1 PRIVLV
7 LGSPEATE
15 TPSMFARVGRTQPS
29 FGPRFRG
36 ESRPDVRRGPRVGFG
51 RPSGFSSCHP
61 VRARGARES
70 ATIAARVQRELV
82 FRIRFGVPPS
92 GVSQKVET
100 QSDAV
105 EVFVLMTLYGAD
117 LARIQAAAFGDLAE
131 RAAPELIALLKAS
144 SIPVRR
150 VYDVG
155 CGAGVTTRAL
165 VEAGFDT
172 IAVEPSPH
180 LLAIARTAAPAA
192 TFLEVSAYDL
202 ELRPCEAVLAIG
214 EVLTYHAPDVD
225 ADERV
230 RTFFRTVARAL
241 APGGRLVF
249 DLIDADGPP
258 LDAKSW
264 RSEEA
269 WAILWETREDRAA
282 ARLTRSI
289 ETFCREADG

>member
-1 PRIVLV
+1 
-7 LGSPEATE
+7 
-15 TPSMFARVGRTQPS
+15 
-29 FGPRFRG
+29 
-36 ESRPDVRRGPRVGFG
+36 
-51 RPSGFSSCHP
+51 
-61 VRARGARES
+61 
-70 ATIAARVQRELV
+70 
-82 FRIRFGVPPS
+82 
-92 GVSQKVET
+92 
-100 QSDAV
+100 
-105 EVFVLMTLYGAD
+105 MTLYGAD

-289 ETFCREADG
+289 ETFCREADGRYRRTTETHPVKLFREADVRAWLTDAGFDVHTARAYGAVPLAPRRVAYVATRTASAPSSTS